1 MPKAELTTAS
11 GTVVKIEGSVEEVAR
26 LTALLSAGSGSPATT
41 RREPRRRGATTPTAG
56 RPSAGGPMGRVR
68 ALIAEDFFTSK
79 REIGDLKAKLE
90 ETGHIY
96 PVGHLSPTLVRL
108 VRSRELR
115 RLKEGGS
122 WKYVN
127 P

>member
-1 MPKAELTTAS
+1 MPKAEVTTAT
-11 GTVVKIEGSVEEVAR
+11 GTVVTIEGSVEEVAK
-26 LTALLSAGSGSPATT
+26 LTALLSAGAGTPATT
-41 RREPRRRGATTPTAG
+41 RRAPRRRGAATPTTG
-56 RPSAGGPMGRVR
+56 RSSAGGPIGRVR
-68 ALIAEDFFTSK
+68 ALIAEDFFASK
-79 REIGDLKAKLE
+79 REIRDVQGKLE

-96 PVGHLSPTLVRL
+96 PLGHLSPTLVRL

-115 RLKEGGS
+115 RMKEGRS